1 MRSRA
6 SRDLFPVSDTKL
18 CSVKLAVNNRALGG
32 FIESMQLLNRVPDAL
47 APKDS
52 IISQRL
58 QYMLA

>member
-1 MRSRA
+1 MRSGA
-6 SRDLFPVSDTKL
+6 SRDLFPVSDTKF

-52 IISQRL
+52 IIS
-58 QYMLA
+58 